1 MSTTTRV
8 QEFVTVKDAA
18 RTLGVSPNTIR
29 AWGAAGKLPEYRH
42 PMNNYRLYKQ
52 SDLESVLEQLEAP
65 LMPLTDPKTSQT

>member
-42 PMNNYRLYKQ
+42 PMNNYRLYKRD
-52 SDLESVLEQLEAP
+52 DLESVVEQLEAS
-65 LMPLTDPKTSQT
+65 LAMPTETLGGSA